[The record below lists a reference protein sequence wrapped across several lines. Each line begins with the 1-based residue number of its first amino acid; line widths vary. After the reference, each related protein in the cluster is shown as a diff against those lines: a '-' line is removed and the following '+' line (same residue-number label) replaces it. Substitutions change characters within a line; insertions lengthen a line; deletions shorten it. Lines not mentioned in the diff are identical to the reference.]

1 MNSTVTSPD
10 NLIKGLEYDVLERGE
25 NVWQWGMKYIGYD
38 KNAGWCVFV
47 CTNYFQDYFLY
58 VEEKCIATDVRKSSL

>member
-1 MNSTVTSPD
+1 MNSTITSPD

-38 KNAGWCVFV
+38 KNQGWYVFA
-47 CTNYFQDYFLY
+47 CTNYFEDYFLY
-58 VEEKCIATDVRKSSL
+58 VEEEFILTDVRESSL

>member
-1 MNSTVTSPD
+1 MNSTATSPD
-10 NLIKGLEYDVLERGE
+10 NLIKGLEYDVLERGT

-38 KNAGWCVFV
+38 KNQGWYVFA

-58 VEEKCIATDVRKSSL
+58 VEEEFILTDVRESSL